1 MPAICVGTEAGM
13 KLNPPGP
20 IFGPLPIACEHCCT
34 LDHRMG
40 PVGRMPMLS
49 NVDCF
54 GRSNE
59 QLGGVRTRIDME
71 NTNFRRI
78 VSQISFNFH
87 KFQRLRI
94 VLIKHVRFKE

>member
-1 MPAICVGTEAGM
+1 MNHFRWHKVEPARTDLA
-13 KLNPPGP
+13 
-20 IFGPLPIACEHCCT
+20 PLPIACEHCCT

-40 PVGRMPMLS
+40 LVGRMPMLS

-78 VSQISFNFH
+78 VSQIRQNFIP
-87 KFQRLRI
+87 FSVIQFLENW
-94 VLIKHVRFKE
+94 LVRR